1 MKKSLGLLAV
11 LLLLPVLLSTNA
23 FAGEAFLDKGGIN
36 NGVIGVAFQTEEGV
50 RYKVAVSKGSETYY
64 YDYSGPEKEFY
75 PLQLG
80 NGEYRI
86 SLLKNISGSKYMV
99 VHSDTILVHADNEN
113 LVYLQSIQNVRYESG
128 MKAVQKA
135 EELARGTQNTRD
147 KAEAVYRYIVSNF
160 EYDYSFNPSS
170 DMPYIP
176 DIEKTFR
183 TQQGIC
189 YDFASLF
196 AAMLRSQ
203 GIPAKLVK
211 GYSENIEGYHAWNE
225 VLIDGSWV
233 TVDITYDVAMKEF
246 TGNNMIRDKSRY
258 HPNRYY

>member
-1 MKKSLGLLAV
+1 
-11 LLLLPVLLSTNA
+11 
-23 FAGEAFLDKGGIN
+23 
-36 NGVIGVAFQTEEGV
+36 
-50 RYKVAVSKGSETYY
+50 
-64 YDYSGPEKEFY
+64 
-75 PLQLG
+75 
-80 NGEYRI
+80 
-86 SLLKNISGSKYMV
+86 
-99 VHSDTILVHADNEN
+99 
-113 LVYLQSIQNVRYESG
+113 